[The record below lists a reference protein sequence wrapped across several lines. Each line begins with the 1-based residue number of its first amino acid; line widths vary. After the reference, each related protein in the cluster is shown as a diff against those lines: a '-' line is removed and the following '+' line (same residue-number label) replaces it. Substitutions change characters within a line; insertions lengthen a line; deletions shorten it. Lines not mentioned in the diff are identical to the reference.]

1 MESRTLPATKHREM
15 GRTAGGGGGT
25 GLVLSTILALRLQ
38 AELSSCLREPEM
50 IVSVMC
56 GSWDE
61 ERN

>member
-1 MESRTLPATKHREM
+1 MESRTLPETKHRER
-15 GRTAGGGGGT
+15 GRTAGGGGK
-25 GLVLSTILALRLQ
+25 GLVLSTILALLLQ